1 MCQPTCHAAARISYK
16 KITLVCYLFPVNQ
29 ENPKDHKGHIPY
41 GWIVGGLGIGLA
53 LVVLS
58 IVVCVSLRSSNCF
71 TEARR
76 SDTKDPDSKVSHKFH
91 ILQKRSFCCA
101 SGRYICCQPRD
112 EKQTNGESSN
122 HQVTIPKG
130 IVSNLLIRLNCI

>member
-1 MCQPTCHAAARISYK
+1 M
-16 KITLVCYLFPVNQ
+16 
-29 ENPKDHKGHIPY
+29 PY

-91 ILQKRSFCCA
+91 ILGKSNFCCA
-101 SGRYICCQPRD
+101 SGSYICCQSRD

-122 HQVTIPKG
+122 NQITIPKG
-130 IVSNLLIRLNCI
+130 IVSKLLIILHIVSSS